1 MMELINFQGLNCYY
15 NCILS
20 IANYLG
26 ADYVQALASLWSET
40 DFKYDAIRE
49 VFLTKR
55 LIKDLQI
62 MGVEFENMFLDE
74 NSEKEADSAFKSIG
88 DGELVII
95 GMNAFYI
102 PWNPLYTLHHG
113 PHYFFCKI
121 LAEKRGWLT
130 CYDPTY
136 DSEGMEISFRELSA
150 HIFDISKMFRIE
162 KSHTEKKISLKSEA
176 QRVLLSD
183 DNLKKK
189 LIDNIALCKN
199 KHREGALIIARYVD
213 ALINNRYMYRHC
225 LKKQQEQ
232 DEKLNLFFCS
242 EFFLKWT
249 AIKNGLYKA
258 SFCSKN
264 EEILSEIENLLNE
277 VINMEET
284 FARSVTAKKET

>member
-1 MMELINFQGLNCYY
+1 
-15 NCILS
+15 
-20 IANYLG
+20 
-26 ADYVQALASLWSET
+26 
-40 DFKYDAIRE
+40 
-49 VFLTKR
+49 
-55 LIKDLQI
+55 
-62 MGVEFENMFLDE
+62 
-74 NSEKEADSAFKSIG
+74 
-88 DGELVII
+88 
-95 GMNAFYI
+95 
-102 PWNPLYTLHHG
+102 
-113 PHYFFCKI
+113 
-121 LAEKRGWLT
+121 
-130 CYDPTY
+130 
-136 DSEGMEISFRELSA
+136 
-150 HIFDISKMFRIE
+150 MFRIE

-232 DEKLNLFFCS
+232 DEKSNLFFCS